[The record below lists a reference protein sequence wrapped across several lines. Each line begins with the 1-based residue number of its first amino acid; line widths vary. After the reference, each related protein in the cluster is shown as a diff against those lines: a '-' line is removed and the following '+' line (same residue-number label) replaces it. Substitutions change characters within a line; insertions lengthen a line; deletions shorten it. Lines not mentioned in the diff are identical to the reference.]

1 MLIEDTINKQRKFYD
16 YNEIKYTN
24 QSFKNNF
31 LNNHKSIFI
40 IIIGLLINILL
51 IINLNNSIK
60 KSQNHIENI
69 HQLIKENK
77 YNSEIDY
84 KKIYSNFRKESTLPR
99 LKDIFQKMT
108 FEQRL
113 PLPEKIK
120 CKPHLKGIEL
130 IAFLSLLTKNTIF
143 FETGSGC
150 SSVIAKYFA
159 KKAYAIEG
167 CKHFYE
173 YGINNGLKDNL
184 IFKDLKPDNPIW
196 SYPGKNSNLNDYINY
211 FTSYKKEYNA
221 DVILIDGRFKI
232 ATAMDIFNKI
242 RNDTIILLHEYNFR
256 PQYYIIEK
264 YYKYIYHWGSLFAF
278 IKNSEISQIPIDIQ
292 KQYWQFPL

>member
-232 ATAMDIFNKI
+232 ATALDIFN
-242 RNDTIILLHEYNFR
+242 
-256 PQYYIIEK
+256 
-264 YYKYIYHWGSLFAF
+264 
-278 IKNSEISQIPIDIQ
+278 
-292 KQYWQFPL
+292 

>member
-1 MLIEDTINKQRKFYD
+1 MLIDDTLNKNKKNYD
-16 YNEIKYTN
+16 YSEIKYN
-24 QSFKNNF
+24 YKSFKYNSF
-31 LNNHKSIFI
+31 RIYI
-40 IIIGLLINILL
+40 ILGLLINILL
-51 IINLNNSIK
+51 TIYLYSSIR
-60 KSQNHIENI
+60 KSQIYIESLY
-69 HQLIKENK
+69 QLLKI
-77 YNSEIDY
+77 NSSNNEIDY
-84 KKIYSNFRKESTLPR
+84 KKIYSNFRKESALPR
-99 LKDIFQKMT
+99 LKDIYQKMI

-120 CKPHLKGIEL
+120 CKPHLNDIEL
-130 IAFLSLLTKNTIF
+130 IAFLSLLTKDTIF

-150 SSVIAKYFA
+150 SSIIAKYYA
-159 KKAYAIEG
+159 KKTYAIEG

-184 IFKDLKPDNPIW
+184 IFKDLKPDNPTW
-196 SYPGKNSNLNDYINY
+196 SYPGKNSNQNDYINY

-242 RNDTIILLHEYNFR
+242 RNDTIILLHEYNLR

-278 IKNSEISQIPIDIQ
+278 VKNTEIAQIPIDIQ
-292 KQYWQFPL
+292 KKYWNLPL